1 MKTLT
6 VLGGVFAAISSV
18 YAQQGCVSSALSLI
32 PQCGQSCLLSAQN
45 AAGCNV
51 ASTDFRCGCEKSE
64 AVEENPTI
72 TQCVL
77 QACKQDVN
85 QALKVSSGAKELCKC
100 VATAAPE
107 AQPGPVT
114 PPGAPPAPVPPETQ
128 PPAESPTTPPAAPPA
143 PETPPAPTTP
153 GKTVPTPIVPPVAPP
168 APPPP
173 NVCPSIV
180 EVTETASPAEAGPA
194 QTPPPQQ
201 SPPPAGPPGTCPNE
215 VTVTSPCPT
224 EVTVTS
230 PCPTEVTVTLSS
242 ASGGA
247 PPPSPQSCPSEV
259 TVTSPCPT
267 EVTVTL
273 SGPAGAGRA
282 GGTGAAPPNSCPSE
296 VTVTSP
302 CPSEATV
309 TSPCPT
315 EATITSPCPTEVT
328 ITLAQTQAG
337 AGGAPVGATPGS
349 VGQGPLVSISGA
361 RANSC
366 ASAAAPNQSTLLT
379 VPSPG
384 TTPPGQAAGGT
395 GVGAPPGTCPPPQ
408 SIMMTTTVT
417 VTAGAEESGAAASPP
432 PQPQEAKGDAE
443 VRVSYGGRSRGREQI
458 NCDDENGIRYFLCG
472 FKQKFHPPGRDDH
485 RRLSH

>member
-282 GGTGAAPPNSCPSE
+282 GGT
-296 VTVTSP
+296 
-302 CPSEATV
+302 
-309 TSPCPT
+309 
-315 EATITSPCPTEVT
+315 
-328 ITLAQTQAG
+328 
-337 AGGAPVGATPGS
+337 
-349 VGQGPLVSISGA
+349 
-361 RANSC
+361 
-366 ASAAAPNQSTLLT
+366 AAPNQSTLLT